1 MINPVTQS
9 FVKSTTTKVGQNGK
23 ETKTNEVQKVEDE
36 RVSKIAKEVEKGE
49 YKLDTKATAEAVTD
63 SLL

>member
-1 MINPVTQS
+1 MINPITQS

-23 ETKTNEVQKVEDE
+23 ETKANEVQKVEDE

>member
-1 MINPVTQS
+1 MINPITQS

-23 ETKTNEVQKVEDE
+23 ETKANEVQKVEDE

-49 YKLDTKATAEAVTD
+49 YKLDTKATPEAVTD